1 MAIPADIFRER
12 LLAPSVLSADFS
24 RLGEEVAAVLDAGVR
39 LVHFDVM
46 DGHFVPNLT
55 IGPAVVAALAPRVHQ
70 AGAFVDVHLMVER
83 PDVFLDDFVEA
94 GADALSVHVE
104 TTPNL
109 HRTLSRIRDLG
120 AAAGVVLNPATPVHA
135 VEEAALVADYILVMS
150 VNPGFGGQ
158 AFIPESLD
166 KLRRLRASI
175 PPKVTLE
182 VDGGVGRD
190 NAARLVEAGAD
201 WLVAGSAVFS
211 GGDPSVQA
219 GVLQAAIDEAAAP
232 PTRACC

>member
-1 MAIPADIFRER
+1 MGIAADVFSKR
-12 LLAPSVLSADFS
+12 LLVPSVLSADFS
-24 RLGEEVAAVLDAGVR
+24 RLGEEVQAVLDGGVR

-70 AGAFVDVHLMVER
+70 AGAFVDVHLMVEQ
-83 PDVFLDDFVEA
+83 PDVFLDDFVAA
-94 GADALSVHVE
+94 GADALSVQVE

-109 HRTLSRIRDLG
+109 HRTLTRIRELG
-120 AAAGVVLNPATPVHA
+120 AAAGVVLNPATPVSA
-135 VEEAALVADYILVMS
+135 VEEAALVTDYILIMS

-166 KLRRLRASI
+166 KARRLRAAV

-190 NAARLVEAGAD
+190 NVARLVAAGAD
-201 WLVAGSAVFS
+201 WLVAGSAVFT
-211 GGDPSVQA
+211 GGDPLVQA
-219 GVLQAAIDEAAAP
+219 GVLQAAIEEADRSHP
-232 PTRACC
+232 R